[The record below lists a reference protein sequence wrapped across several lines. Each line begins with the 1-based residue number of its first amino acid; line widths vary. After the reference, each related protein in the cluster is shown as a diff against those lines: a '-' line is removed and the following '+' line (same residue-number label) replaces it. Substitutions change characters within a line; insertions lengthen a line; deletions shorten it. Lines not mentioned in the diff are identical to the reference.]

1 MPKPV
6 KKQPARKRRPASD
19 PNRRA
24 HQMLDEHLAK
34 LEQGK
39 WKDAP
44 TPDVTPP
51 HGDPFEE
58 QYRKRMSDLGRKGG
72 KVSGAKRMEMPSKK
86 RRDIA
91 MKAAKARW
99 AKKNGPAQS

>member
-1 MPKPV
+1 
-6 KKQPARKRRPASD
+6 
-19 PNRRA
+19 
-24 HQMLDEHLAK
+24 MLDEHLAK

-44 TPDVTPP
+44 APDVTPP

-58 QYRKRMSDLGRKGG
+58 QYRKRMSELGRKGG
-72 KVSGAKRMEMPSKK
+72 KVSGAKRMEMPAKK

-91 MKAAKARW
+91 LKAAKARW
-99 AKKNGPAQS
+99 GSRQK